1 MYSPF
6 ISCCIIAIVKGNI
19 SIQNVVRFGNSIFV
33 FKVSIYFILSTASQG
48 LSQCVWNQIKFNQS
62 QAFSYGAI
70 SAMKI
75 CYCFKIV
82 TRIFQEYNGTN

>member
-48 LSQCVWNQIKFNQS
+48 LSQCV
-62 QAFSYGAI
+62 
-70 SAMKI
+70 
-75 CYCFKIV
+75 
-82 TRIFQEYNGTN
+82 